1 MMARKIE
8 QATVRLSRT
17 LPTSN
22 IQDTMEFTTLE
33 QQSLSAIN
41 ICGTPCVGDCGTC
54 VQSNAD
60 LNAFYGVADAEP
72 VVVTA
77 PEPEAPVGAA
87 DQSQNSILEAARERD
102 FVEEAKRSGEAYDYE
117 GGDCDCRECQMG
129 YAPENWFNDCE
140 DDRYNDDGY
149 GLDWNE
155 SGYFD

>member
-1 MMARKIE
+1 MARKIE
-8 QATVRLSRT
+8 QTRACVSST

-60 LNAFYGVADAEP
+60 LNAFYGV
-72 VVVTA
+72 V
-77 PEPEAPVGAA
+77 EPEAAA
-87 DQSQNSILEAARERD
+87 DESQNSILEAARERD
-102 FVEEAKRSGEAYDYE
+102 FVEEAQRSGEAYDYDE
-117 GGDCDCRECQMG
+117 EDDYRGCHCMDCLNYD
-129 YAPENWFNDCE
+129 YPE

>member
-1 MMARKIE
+1 MARKIE
-8 QATVRLSRT
+8 QTRACVSST

-60 LNAFYGVADAEP
+60 LNAFYGV
-72 VVVTA
+72 V
-77 PEPEAPVGAA
+77 EPEAAA
-87 DQSQNSILEAARERD
+87 DESQNSILEAARERD
-102 FVEEAKRSGEAYDYE
+102 FVEEAQRSGEAYDYE
-117 GGDCDCRECQMG
+117 GGDCGCHCMDCLN
-129 YAPENWFNDCE
+129 YDYPE

>member
-1 MMARKIE
+1 MMGRKIE
-8 QATVRLSRT
+8 QTTVRLSRT

-33 QQSLSAIN
+33 QQNLSAIN

-72 VVVTA
+72 VPVAA

-102 FVEEAKRSGEAYDYE
+102 FVEEAQRSGEAYDYDE
-117 GGDCDCRECQMG
+117 EDDYRGCHCMDCLNYD
-129 YAPENWFNDCE
+129 YPE

>member
-8 QATVRLSRT
+8 QTRACVSST

-60 LNAFYGVADAEP
+60 LNAFYGV
-72 VVVTA
+72 V
-77 PEPEAPVGAA
+77 EPEAAA
-87 DQSQNSILEAARERD
+87 DESQNSILEAARERD
-102 FVEEAKRSGEAYDYE
+102 FVEEAQRSGEAYDYDE
-117 GGDCDCRECQMG
+117 EDDYRGCHCMDCLNYD
-129 YAPENWFNDCE
+129 YPE

>member
-1 MMARKIE
+1 MARKIE

-60 LNAFYGVADAEP
+60 LNAFYGV
-72 VVVTA
+72 V
-77 PEPEAPVGAA
+77 EPEAAA
-87 DQSQNSILEAARERD
+87 DESQNSILEAARERD
-102 FVEEAKRSGEAYDYE
+102 FVEEAQRSGEAYDYDE
-117 GGDCDCRECQMG
+117 EDDYRGCHCMDCLNYD
-129 YAPENWFNDCE
+129 YPE

>member
-1 MMARKIE
+1 MARKIE

-22 IQDTMEFTTLE
+22 IQDTMEFTTLA
-33 QQSLSAIN
+33 QQNLSAIN
-41 ICGTPCVGDCGTC
+41 ICGLPCVGDCGTC

-60 LNAFYGVADAEP
+60 LNAFYGV
-72 VVVTA
+72 V
-77 PEPEAPVGAA
+77 EPEAAA
-87 DQSQNSILEAARERD
+87 DESQNSILEAARERD
-102 FVEEAKRSGEAYDYE
+102 FVEEAQRSGEAYDYDE
-117 GGDCDCRECQMG
+117 EDDYRGCHCMDCLNYD
-129 YAPENWFNDCE
+129 YPE